1 MAPQGNMEN
10 HRTGSQLAAHDV
22 PQFYLLVA
30 LYFLQGIPVG
40 LAFGTVPFLLKSI
53 AKDTSFTKLGLF
65 GIATYPYS
73 LKILWSPLVDSVF
86 SKKIGRRRSWIIP
99 IQLASGVML
108 WCVGYAVARGWVFEG
123 VDSSYGAPSLGEG
136 DHINIT
142 SLTVCF
148 LVLVFFCATQDIAV
162 DGWALTIL
170 SRQSLSY
177 ASTAQTVGLNT
188 GYFLSFSIFLAF
200 NSSDFVNKYFR
211 ALPQEHGIISFSSY
225 LKFSGWMYLILTAYV
240 VFFTKEYPYAQAG
253 LPITSTKP
261 KDDDEKGHIVTSAGK
276 SSVPIE
282 YNEDSSIGKTS
293 LGAVYKSFVK
303 VLRLP
308 AVRSLIILHFVSKFP
323 FQCSEGATNLKLLE
337 KGLKKEDLAITVL
350 VDFPFE
356 IIFGYYVAKWSS
368 ESNQSHQRNLPAWLT
383 LLIGQ
388 PGILTPWIIGYLGR
402 LLASML
408 GSFVLSQFPEDGN
421 ITKGY
426 FILVILQ
433 NLLGSFMSTVQFV
446 GVSAFHTRIAD
457 PAIGGTYMTLLNT
470 LSNLGGTWS
479 RIVVMAMIDFFTAKA
494 CQNSALGMF
503 PPEGKCLESGGKLV
517 ILRDGYYITN
527 LLCVTIGLLMFPHI
541 RRKAQ
546 HLQSLPISSWRV
558 QALVQ

>member
-1 MAPQGNMEN
+1 MTPGGNMEV
-10 HRTGSQLAAHDV
+10 HKASSQLAAHDV

-99 IQLASGVML
+99 VQLASGVML
-108 WCVGYAVARGWVFEG
+108 WCVGHAVAQGWVFEG
-123 VDSSYGAPSLGEG
+123 VDASYGAPSLGDG
-136 DHINIT
+136 AKINIT

-200 NSSDFVNKYFR
+200 NSGDFVNRYFR
-211 ALPQEHGIISFSSY
+211 ALPLDHGIISFSSY
-225 LKFSGWMYLILTAYV
+225 LKLSGWMYLILTAYV
-240 VFFTKEYPYAQAG
+240 VFFTQEYPYAHSG
-253 LPITSTKP
+253 LPVVSTKP
-261 KDDDEKGHIVTSAGK
+261 KDDDEKGHIVTSTTKNSAH
-276 SSVPIE
+276 IE
-282 YNEDSSIGKTS
+282 YNEDSSISKTS
-293 LGAVYKSFVK
+293 LGAVYRSFVK

-368 ESNQSHQRNLPAWLT
+368 ESHHSHQRKLPAFLT

-388 PGILTPWIIGYLGR
+388 PGILTPWIIGYIGR
-402 LLASML
+402 LIASML
-408 GSFVLSQFPEDGN
+408 GSFILSQFPENGN

-426 FILVILQ
+426 FLLVVTQ

-479 RIVVMAMIDFFTAKA
+479 RIVVMAMIDFFTSKV
-494 CQNSALGMF
+494 CQNSAIGMF
-503 PPEGKCLESGGKLV
+503 PPEAKCLESGGTLV
-517 ILRDGYYITN
+517 ILRDGYYMTN
-527 LLCVTIGLLMFPHI
+527 LLCIGFGLLIFPHI

-558 QALVQ
+558 